1 MGGVTTEKRQLSSS
15 TVSLPGTDH
24 QMDVFLMIQRR
35 KTTIFTD
42 AKENSTVFELK
53 CIIESILKQPPREQK
68 LFKNDQL
75 LKDSM
80 TLLECGFTGEN
91 TPAEAPA
98 LLRLAFLADEISA
111 HRS

>member
-1 MGGVTTEKRQLSSS
+1 M
-15 TVSLPGTDH
+15 SLPGPGN
-24 QMDVFLMIQRR
+24 QMDVFLMIQRK

-53 CIIESILKQPPREQK
+53 RVIEGIRKQPPREQK
-68 LFKNDQL
+68 LFKNGQL
-75 LKDSM
+75 HEDSM
-80 TLLECGFTGEN
+80 TLLECGFTSEN

-111 HRS
+111 HIS